1 MHTNEALTNHATRN
15 SSSNGIRKQLG
26 FTLIELLVVMST
38 SSILIGLL
46 LPAIQK

>member
-1 MHTNEALTNHATRN
+1 MHTNEALTNHATSN
-15 SSSNGIRKQLG
+15 ANSNGIRKQLG